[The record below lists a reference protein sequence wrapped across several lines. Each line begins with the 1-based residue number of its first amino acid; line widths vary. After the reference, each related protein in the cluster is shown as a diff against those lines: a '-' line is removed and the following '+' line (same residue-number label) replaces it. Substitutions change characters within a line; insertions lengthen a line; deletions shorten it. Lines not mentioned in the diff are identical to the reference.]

1 MFVDTVVKFVL
12 AKSDKQVII
21 SKLGET
27 LSFGASPTET
37 SLSQSIAESQEKNF
51 KLNSSLSFKCASIH
65 SVESIWILIVSNSSV
80 TFLKLSFIL
89 LIGLIYAIRKDVL
102 KWES

>member
-1 MFVDTVVKFVL
+1 MSELIFGSDLLILVDTVTKFVL
-12 AKSDKQVII
+12 AKSDKHVII

-51 KLNSSLSFKCASIH
+51 KLNSSLRF
-65 SVESIWILIVSNSSV
+65 
-80 TFLKLSFIL
+80 
-89 LIGLIYAIRKDVL
+89 
-102 KWES
+102 